1 MTPARRRGDTGQ
13 AFPIY
18 IMVVAGLL
26 FLAFAYLAVGQ
37 AGANRGDAQAAADAA
52 ALAAAQETRDE
63 LAGEWVKNVL
73 DPTKWDD
80 IFDGVGSGNT
90 CWRAY
95 QLAEANDAEAFCD
108 PGIMRYSVEART
120 NKSVGDSV
128 VPGTEEYH
136 STARATAVIDL
147 VCSFDALP
155 SPTPT
160 PTPSPT
166 PTGDEGGETP
176 GGGGT
181 PPIQL
186 PVLHCDGGDW
196 TLDPQNLRLP
206 EPQDLFDVHLV
217 E

>member
-1 MTPARRRGDTGQ
+1 MTPPPRRGDAGQ

-52 ALAAAQETRDE
+52 ALAAAQETRDQ
-63 LAGEWVKNVL
+63 LAGDWVKNVL
-73 DPTKWDD
+73 DPTKWDG
-80 IFDGVGSGNT
+80 IFDGAGSTDT

-95 QLAEANDAEAFCD
+95 QLAEANDAEALSCL
-108 PGIMRYSVEART
+108 PGDMRYSVEVKT
-120 NKSVGDSV
+120 NKSVGDSI
-128 VPGTEEYH
+128 VPGSEEYR
-136 STARATAVIDL
+136 SSARAVAVIDSM
-147 VCSFDALP
+147 CSFDALP

-160 PTPSPT
+160 PTPT

-181 PPIQL
+181 PPVQL
-186 PVLHCDGGDW
+186 PVLHCDGGNW
-196 TLDPQNLRLP
+196 TLDPLDLRLP

-217 E
+217 D

>member
-1 MTPARRRGDTGQ
+1 
-13 AFPIY
+13 
-18 IMVVAGLL
+18 MVVAGLL

-63 LAGEWVKNVL
+63 LAGDWVDNVL
-73 DPTKWDD
+73 DPTKWDG
-80 IFDGVGSGNT
+80 IFNGVGSGDT

-95 QLAEANDAEAFCD
+95 QLAEANDARTMSCL
-108 PGIMRYSVEART
+108 PGDMRYSVEVET
-120 NKSVGDSV
+120 NKSVGDSI
-128 VPGTEEYH
+128 VPGSEDYQ
-136 STARATAVIDL
+136 STAHAAAVIDS

-160 PTPSPT
+160 PT

-196 TLDPQNLRLP
+196 PLDPQNLRLP

>member
-1 MTPARRRGDTGQ
+1 
-13 AFPIY
+13 
-18 IMVVAGLL
+18 MVVAGLL

-63 LAGEWVKNVL
+63 LAGEWADNVL

-80 IFDGVGSGNT
+80 IFDGLGSANT

-95 QLAEANDAEAFCD
+95 QLAEANDAGTTSCV
-108 PGIMRYSVEART
+108 PGDMRYSVEVRT
-120 NKSVGDSV
+120 NKSVGDSI
-128 VPGTEEYH
+128 VPGSEDYH
-136 STARATAVIDL
+136 SSARAVAVIDS
-147 VCSFDALP
+147 VCGFDALP
-155 SPTPT
+155 SPAPT
-160 PTPSPT
+160 PT

-176 GGGGT
+176 GGGT
-181 PPIQL
+181 PPVQL

-196 TLDPQNLRLP
+196 TLDPLDLRLP

-217 E
+217 D